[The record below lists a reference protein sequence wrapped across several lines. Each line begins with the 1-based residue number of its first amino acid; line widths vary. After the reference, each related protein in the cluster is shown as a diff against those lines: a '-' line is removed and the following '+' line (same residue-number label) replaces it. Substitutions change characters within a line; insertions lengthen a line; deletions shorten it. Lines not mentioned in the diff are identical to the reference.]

1 MMVPSRKP
9 GAPPELLDT
18 GEEIIAIVTP
28 VSICM
33 LIVVFLVLMLRVDN
47 PNTMQMQGGI
57 AMAAYQEEVRRCNED
72 VPPHVHQVG
81 HPSLPKKLTSSPVL
95 AQESDSNS
103 DKLAGAIENSL
114 VFVAFITA
122 ATFLIFFLFKYN
134 YTRCLWAYMGFSGLL
149 IFGVLGAAIGYEVI
163 QTLMIPLDILTYSL
177 CVYNVSIVGVLAVFF
192 WPSPLAMRQGYLIAI
207 AAIVAFY
214 FTRIPEWTTWTLLI
228 AMAIYDLYAV
238 LTPGGPL
245 RVIVELAEERNE
257 EIPALVYESRPTR
270 RPVRV
275 NRGGAGGGGG
285 GVIEAVMSSSMTS
298 SVRGAGEAGVFLG
311 EARFRGRGGSGA
323 GLGVTSEIQEVGDA
337 GDGDGEGDR
346 GDESESA
353 PLVSSGYGASGDPES
368 NALDPESNAP
378 EYVDPVLGGKLFALP
393 DSIKLG
399 LGDFIFYSVLVAR
412 AALYDTFV
420 ATSCFLAVLQGLV
433 GTLFLLGVYE
443 RALPALPISIAFGVV
458 AYFGSRYALE
468 PVAMEFASQLVFP
481 M

>member
-1 MMVPSRKP
+1 MGPPMFAPSRRP

-57 AMAAYQEEVRRCNED
+57 AMAAYQEE
-72 VPPHVHQVG
+72 
-81 HPSLPKKLTSSPVL
+81 
-95 AQESDSNS
+95 ESDSNS

-149 IFGVLGAAIGYEVI
+149 IFGVLGAAIGYELI

-228 AMAIYDLYAV
+228 AMAVYDLYAV

-257 EIPALVYESRPTR
+257 EIPALVYEARPIR

-275 NRGGAGGGGG
+275 NRGGAGGGG
-285 GVIEAVMSSSMTS
+285 
-298 SVRGAGEAGVFLG
+298 
-311 EARFRGRGGSGA
+311 
-323 GLGVTSEIQEVGDA
+323 D
-337 GDGDGEGDR
+337 D
-346 GDESESA
+346 SESA
-353 PLVSSGYGASGDPES
+353 PLVSRGYGASGDLLGS
-368 NALDPESNAP
+368 NALIDPESNAP

-443 RALPALPISIAFGVV
+443 RALPALPISIAFGVL

>member
-1 MMVPSRKP
+1 M
-9 GAPPELLDT
+9 
-18 GEEIIAIVTP
+18 
-28 VSICM
+28 
-33 LIVVFLVLMLRVDN
+33 
-47 PNTMQMQGGI
+47 
-57 AMAAYQEEVRRCNED
+57 
-72 VPPHVHQVG
+72 
-81 HPSLPKKLTSSPVL
+81 
-95 AQESDSNS
+95 
-103 DKLAGAIENSL
+103 
-114 VFVAFITA
+114 FVAFITA

-323 GLGVTSEIQEVGDA
+323 GLGVTSEIREVGDA
-337 GDGDGEGDR
+337 GDGDGDGE
-346 GDESESA
+346 DESESA
-353 PLVSSGYGASGDPES
+353 PLVSSGYGASGDPSES

>member
-1 MMVPSRKP
+1 M
-9 GAPPELLDT
+9 
-18 GEEIIAIVTP
+18 
-28 VSICM
+28 
-33 LIVVFLVLMLRVDN
+33 
-47 PNTMQMQGGI
+47 
-57 AMAAYQEEVRRCNED
+57 
-72 VPPHVHQVG
+72 
-81 HPSLPKKLTSSPVL
+81 
-95 AQESDSNS
+95 
-103 DKLAGAIENSL
+103 
-114 VFVAFITA
+114 FVAFITA

-149 IFGVLGAAIGYEVI
+149 IFGVLGAAIGYELI

-228 AMAIYDLYAV
+228 AMAVYDLYAV

-257 EIPALVYESRPTR
+257 EIPALVYEARPTR

-285 GVIEAVMSSSMTS
+285 GVIEALMSSSMTS
-298 SVRGAGEAGVFLG
+298 SSRGAGEGGGVFLG
-311 EARFRGRGGSGA
+311 EARFRGRGGGA

-337 GDGDGEGDR
+337 GDGDGEGD
-346 GDESESA
+346 GEDESESA
-353 PLVSSGYGASGDPES
+353 PLVSSGYGASGDPGIGD
-368 NALDPESNAP
+368 ALDPESNAP

-412 AALYDTFV
+412 AAMYDTFV

-443 RALPALPISIAFGVV
+443 RALPALPISIAFGVL

>member
-1 MMVPSRKP
+1 M
-9 GAPPELLDT
+9 
-18 GEEIIAIVTP
+18 
-28 VSICM
+28 
-33 LIVVFLVLMLRVDN
+33 
-47 PNTMQMQGGI
+47 
-57 AMAAYQEEVRRCNED
+57 
-72 VPPHVHQVG
+72 
-81 HPSLPKKLTSSPVL
+81 
-95 AQESDSNS
+95 
-103 DKLAGAIENSL
+103 
-114 VFVAFITA
+114 FVAFITA

-337 GDGDGEGDR
+337 GDGDGDGD
-346 GDESESA
+346 GEDESESA

-412 AALYDTFV
+412 AAMYDTFV